1 VSAPGNP
8 VVSVVIGSY
17 NRSRYLRATVD
28 TVRHELA
35 DLPHEIVVVDGGSS
49 DGSLRWLLRQK
60 DVITIVQH
68 NHGEWNGKPIER
80 SSWGYFMNLAFRAA
94 SGKYICMLSD
104 DCLVIP
110 GAIVNGLDVFER
122 ALEAGEPRVGAV
134 AFYWRNW
141 PEQDNYWVGFTYGN
155 RMFVNHGLYLRE
167 ALEKVGFIDAQ
178 SYFFYHADGDLCLRL
193 DKAGYRCIDSPSS
206 FIEHASH
213 VNAPLKMQNFE
224 HQESDWETYGAR
236 WSHLGEPKQAWN
248 STTYTDTERTAGK
261 YWNRRIERLWSLS
274 RKKAGAVAHV
284 LRGMSA
290 RARRPRSRD

>member
-1 VSAPGNP
+1 
-8 VVSVVIGSY
+8 
-17 NRSRYLRATVD
+17 VD